1 MALVDFYVVGVWGR
15 YSERCVSGRWLMP
28 AQAMKEMF
36 ELKCNRLLVTLLY
49 AHTAFFSDLA
59 DDSSPWDGVG
69 VNTLDWYL
77 SPLVYCCHICLKVLI
92 QRNNCRELLELD
104 AKEDG
109 CFSVCLGE
117 HLKKYQARSLTVGF
131 KLLCRVIDG
140 KRNGLEGVLKED
152 ALSPGTW
159 HSYVRF
165 LVVCTHN
172 TYMQY

>member
-1 MALVDFYVVGVWGR
+1 
-15 YSERCVSGRWLMP
+15 MP
-28 AQAMKEMF
+28 E
-36 ELKCNRLLVTLLY
+36 
-49 AHTAFFSDLA
+49 
-59 DDSSPWDGVG
+59 G
-69 VNTLDWYL
+69 VN
-77 SPLVYCCHICLKVLI
+77 PKQQLKRI
-92 QRNNCRELLELD
+92 FSAGRD

-109 CFSVCLGE
+109 CFSVCLGQ
-117 HLKKYQARSLTVGF
+117 HLKKYQARSITVGF

-140 KRNGLEGVLKED
+140 KRNGPEGVLKED